1 MLVSKLVLL
10 PKFATRFCSFSTS
23 LSPSLIVSLL
33 GRQVDGAIGSLE
45 ALPGIVEAVGQD
57 LEILFDSGIR
67 SASDAFKA
75 LALGAKA
82 IMIGRLWVYGLSIA
96 GEMGVRHVLR
106 SFLAEFDILVSL

>member
-1 MLVSKLVLL
+1 M
-10 PKFATRFCSFSTS
+10 
-23 LSPSLIVSLL
+23 
-33 GRQVDGAIGSLE
+33 
-45 ALPGIVEAVGQD
+45 GQD

-106 SFLAEFDILVSL
+106 SFLAEFDILVSF